1 MSQSTQRLLLPFLST
16 AFFYAVCYV
25 IGVLVFDVAIAPQ
38 AIPRDYAL
46 NLLLA
51 YAIYELSNRAW
62 VFLLIQG
69 LLMAVLYIGNAVKIS
84 YFGGPVMPDDVYALR
99 ALLLLLEGWQ
109 FYLAALPLVIIVSLL
124 VFNFSLRR
132 RGSWLALVM
141 ILLLGMTLVYQP
153 RNIIEPLDRYV
164 GNSVWDQHSNYIYR
178 GAMLYSLMEG
188 ARYFADRVTPPDQQ
202 MVLALSL
209 IHI

>member
-109 FYLAALPLVIIVSLL
+109 FYLAALPLVIICLL
-124 VFNFSLRR
+124 YTSP
-132 RGSWLALVM
+132 S
-141 ILLLGMTLVYQP
+141 P
-153 RNIIEPLDRYV
+153 RD
-164 GNSVWDQHSNYIYR
+164 
-178 GAMLYSLMEG
+178 
-188 ARYFADRVTPPDQQ
+188 
-202 MVLALSL
+202 
-209 IHI
+209 